1 MRRLL
6 KAGSRPAPWRAAP
19 VRESPCAL
27 SAEVAV
33 GDVTR
38 PEKLAL
44 ALEGYAGVFS
54 ALSAS
59 TDRQAGEVE
68 YGGNVN
74 LLSAAR
80 EAGMQPFVYS
90 SALLVDHP
98 LARRVRTFREKT
110 RFEEV
115 LLGADD
121 VSATVLRPAWSW
133 RPCSWRSAGP
143 WPSCQAGSRALSAGS
158 PQAMWTSPPSGI
170 RERRNRPP
178 RARRPRVHHPRRGEP
193 PPRGGSGQE
202 DSRAPPA
209 ALHHAPGRTLLTCG

>member
-44 ALEGYAGVFS
+44 ALEGCAGVLS

-121 VSATVLRPAWSW
+121 VSADRFASCVVMETLLMALSGPVAFVPGRQ
-133 RPCSWRSAGP
+133 PCPVRWISAGDVDL
-143 WPSCQAGSRALSAGS
+143 AAVRHSRA
-158 PQAMWTSPPSGI
+158 T
-170 RERRNRPP
+170 
-178 RARRPRVHHPRRGEP
+178 
-193 PPRGGSGQE
+193 
-202 DSRAPPA
+202 
-209 ALHHAPGRTLLTCG
+209 

>member
-44 ALEGYAGVFS
+44 ALEGCTGVFS

-68 YGGNVN
+68 YRDNVN

-80 EAGMQPFVYS
+80 EAGMQRFVYT
-90 SALLVDHP
+90 SALLVDHL
-98 LARRVRTFREKT
+98 LARRVGIFREKT

-115 LLGADD
+115 LLGAED
-121 VSATVLRPAWSW
+121 VCADRFASCVFMETLLMALSGHVAIVPSRQ
-133 RPCSWRSAGP
+133 PCPVCWISVSNVDLAAVRH
-143 WPSCQAGSRALSAGS
+143 SRA
-158 PQAMWTSPPSGI
+158 T
-170 RERRNRPP
+170 
-178 RARRPRVHHPRRGEP
+178 
-193 PPRGGSGQE
+193 
-202 DSRAPPA
+202 
-209 ALHHAPGRTLLTCG
+209 